1 LDQNLTARE
10 MMGMVLTGDLGFRRG
25 RAQEVD
31 GFDVPEVLRNRGG
44 VDSVQGVQEMMM
56 ARQGARKFPAAMAAC
71 DCSSWRVGVV
81 VGTVEIIGYS
91 GKEGIRTYQGVEG
104 DDVSSVAK
112 SVGSRW
118 SEDSTIARRSFV
130 GAWVLTGV
138 DELLVPAD
146 A

>member
-56 ARQGARKFPAAMAAC
+56 ARQGARKFPAATAAC
-71 DCSSWRVGVV
+71 DWSSWRVGVV

-91 GKEGIRTYQGVEG
+91 GKEGIHTYQGG
-104 DDVSSVAK
+104 R
-112 SVGSRW
+112 G
-118 SEDSTIARRSFV
+118 
-130 GAWVLTGV
+130 G
-138 DELLVPAD
+138 
-146 A
+146 